1 MIHRCSSSKSVSKPP
16 PKSRKNKARRE
27 HQKLQLQK
35 AEQLV
40 QSPKKPD
47 APKKVARDERVP
59 AKEWQQITSFKY
71 SGPRRRPF
79 FNCSLDCCFGD
90 QCKMKYSCVECGT
103 TLGTATTDQLPWRQ
117 GRCWPAPL
125 AFGNLRS
132 QNTMKIRRVTGLI

>member
-16 PKSRKNKARRE
+16 PKARKNKARRE
-27 HQKLQLQK
+27 RQKLQLQK

-47 APKKVARDERVP
+47 APKKVARDEHVP

-79 FNCSLDCCFGD
+79 FNCSLDCRFGD
-90 QCKMKYSCVECGT
+90 QCKMKHSWVECGT

-117 GRCWPAPL
+117 GRCWLAPL

>member
-1 MIHRCSSSKSVSKPP
+1 MSKPP

-103 TLGTATTDQLPWRQ
+103 TLGTETTDQLPWRQ

-132 QNTMKIRRVTGLI
+132 

>member
-1 MIHRCSSSKSVSKPP
+1 MIHRCSSSKPP
-16 PKSRKNKARRE
+16 PKARKNKARRE
-27 HQKLQLQK
+27 RQKLQLQK

-47 APKKVARDERVP
+47 APKKVARDEHVP

-79 FNCSLDCCFGD
+79 FNCSLDCRFGD
-90 QCKMKYSCVECGT
+90 QCKMKHSCVECGT

-117 GRCWPAPL
+117 GRCWLAPL